1 LEQLAALE
9 QAAHA
14 QGFLVSAKPR
24 DLPREHRADAE
35 ASQDLD
41 DVSHTTPLVSTPLPS
56 ACSPDSRP
64 GAVNSGNVRRATA
77 GWG

>member
-1 LEQLAALE
+1 
-9 QAAHA
+9 
-14 QGFLVSAKPR
+14 
-24 DLPREHRADAE
+24 
-35 ASQDLD
+35 LD